1 MRLAVVFTKEAP
13 VRFVSHL
20 DVQRLFQRAFRR
32 AKLPL
37 AYSQGFNPHPL
48 VAFATALSV
57 GFTSCG
63 EYLDVTLTKDIA
75 PEEFIER
82 VGPELPEG
90 VRIVEAFDISY
101 SRKSLT
107 SAMRSAKY
115 SARAEFDKAP
125 GEDAIRN
132 AVSELLSSEIVVMKR
147 TKGGIKPVDIRPMLI
162 SFELVKAEADTA
174 VFAICGVLSAEGGLN
189 PDTLLNV
196 LFEKLGVTGTTDVSR
211 LETVLDR
218 EALA

>member
-20 DVQRLFQRAFRR
+20 DLQRLFQRAFRR

-48 VAFATALSV
+48 LAFAAALSV
-57 GFTSCG
+57 GMTSCG
-63 EYLDVTLTKDIA
+63 EYLDVTLTEDMT
-75 PEEFIER
+75 PEAFTDA
-82 VGPELPEG
+82 VSPELPEG

-107 SAMRSAKY
+107 SAMRSARY
-115 SARAEFDKAP
+115 SAKAVFDRDVVESEI
-125 GEDAIRN
+125 GEAIG
-132 AVSELLSSEIVVMKR
+132 SMLSSEIVVMKR
-147 TKGGIKPVDIRPMLI
+147 TKGGIKPVDIRPMVL
-162 SFELVKAEADTA
+162 SLELVRSAERSAD
-174 VFAICGVLSAEGGLN
+174 FLIEGVLSAEGGLN
-189 PDTLLNV
+189 PETLLNV
-196 LFEKLGVTGTTDVSR
+196 LFERLCVNGMTDINR

-218 EALA
+218 DALL